1 MGDETGRAIVE
12 EIDAAMFLAGMSVEQ
27 PLTATL
33 PGFKRLLF
41 RRKEKEAQAFRDKS
55 YRFAANRVALG
66 KEEQV
71 RDIFANLIQDN
82 SSAALPISTPE
93 LAADG
98 MVMMIAGELASEIRE
113 AFTAV
118 EEIRPGPELTSCS
131 YLRACIDE
139 ALRLAPPV
147 AAPLWREMKS
157 ESQVGG
163 VVLPKGTDVATCL
176 YSVHRNPAYFFNP
189 DAFDPDRWM
198 TGSHGGNKLELS
210 KKAFAPFS
218 LGSRGCIG
226 KNLAYME
233 LSTLL
238 AQIVYQMDF
247 KVAEGKLGK
256 VGVQV
261 AEARREDYRIW
272 SHFTSGKEGPF
283 LQFTKREESH

>member
-1 MGDETGRAIVE
+1 MLTWEGTDTSSVAI
-12 EIDAAMFLAGMSVEQ
+12 
-27 PLTATL
+27 
-33 PGFKRLLF
+33 
-41 RRKEKEAQAFRDKS
+41 
-55 YRFAANRVALG
+55 
-66 KEEQV
+66 
-71 RDIFANLIQDN
+71 
-82 SSAALPISTPE
+82 SAALFYISRDS
-93 LAADG
+93 AVYAR
-98 MVMMIAGELASEIRE
+98 LASEIRE